1 MNIQTRPQTDTAAA
15 RASSIRGLHH
25 FAYKCKDPEVT
36 RAFYEDLLGL
46 PLVHVIE
53 EHDVKTTTGDT
64 VSFAHFF
71 FQMRDGSFIAF
82 FDLGDGRKSE
92 PDPATPAFV
101 NHLALRVNTE
111 EELVTLKTKLE
122 AAGHPVI
129 GPMEHGEFVRSIY
142 FWDPNGIR
150 MEFAYTCQTP
160 EHEQSSAAEAHARLE
175 RWARETSPAARAKG
189 RPAE

>member
-1 MNIQTRPQTDTAAA
+1 MTVQTRPSPPKAAETTPA
-15 RASSIRGLHH
+15 IHGLHH
-25 FAYKCKDPEVT
+25 FAYKCRDAEET
-36 RAFYEDLLGL
+36 RAFYEDLLGM

-82 FDLGDGRKSE
+82 FDLGDGRKTV

-101 NHLALRVNTE
+101 NHLALKVDSE
-111 EELVTLKTKLE
+111 AELLTLKSRLE
-122 AAGHPVI
+122 SAGHPVI

-150 MEFAYTCQTP
+150 MEFAYTCETP
-160 EHEQSSAAEAHARLE
+160 EHAKASAAAARVRLD
-175 RWARETSPAARAKG
+175 RWVRETSPAVRRHRKTV
-189 RPAE
+189 